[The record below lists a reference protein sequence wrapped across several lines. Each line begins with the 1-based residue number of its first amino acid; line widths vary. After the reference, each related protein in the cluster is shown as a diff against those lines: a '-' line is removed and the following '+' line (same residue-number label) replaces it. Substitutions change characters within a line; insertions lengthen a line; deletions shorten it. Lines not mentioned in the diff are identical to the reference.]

1 MPALISVLNENF
13 NMLRRNRFFTMLLL
27 SLMASTAL
35 ADSPLTSTN
44 IAQAYANE
52 QLVQDGMACKGNITP
67 ELCLKLNEKAVPIAL
82 KIAAINAVSW
92 VYGEYAGNAEQF
104 LSVNSGTNGFASLEE
119 LLEHGTAHQLICY
132 AYLRALD
139 DYDDVTEALAVA
151 AKALERAPGSLAIAM
166 IHGLI
171 KAQHAFGTD
180 WCLVYESTNQVR
192 QQRSRYNY
200 DFSAAAM
207 AIIFK
212 YMDLYE
218 DDCD

>member
-1 MPALISVLNENF
+1 MKIP
-13 NMLRRNRFFTMLLL
+13 NMFQLSRVFSMLLL
-27 SLMASTAL
+27 TLSVSTAL
-35 ADSPLTSTN
+35 ADSPLTSTD

-52 QLVQDGMACKGNITP
+52 RLVQEGLECKGMITP
-67 ELCLKLNEKAVPIAL
+67 ALCVKLNDEEVPIAV
-82 KIAAINAVSW
+82 KVAAINAVSW
-92 VYGEYAGNAEQF
+92 VYGEYVGNAEQF
-104 LSVNSGTNGFASLEE
+104 LAANAGTNGFASLEE
-119 LLEHGTAHQLICY
+119 LLEQGTADQLICY

-139 DYDDVTEALAVA
+139 DYDDVAEALVVAEKAV
-151 AKALERAPGSLAIAM
+151 ERAPGSLAIAM

-171 KAQHAFGTD
+171 KAQHAFETD
-180 WCLVYESTNQVR
+180 WCLVFESTNQVR

-207 AIIFK
+207 ANIFE